1 MMAELAPLPGTLL
14 TVVFSLADQLILKFI
29 TMTSES
35 QPIRALCAHT
45 KVTGKKYAD
54 SSGAPMVSSWQAEVM
69 IIFSAFGI

>member
-35 QPIRALCAHT
+35 QLIRALCAHT

-54 SSGAPMVSSWQAEVM
+54 
-69 IIFSAFGI
+69 